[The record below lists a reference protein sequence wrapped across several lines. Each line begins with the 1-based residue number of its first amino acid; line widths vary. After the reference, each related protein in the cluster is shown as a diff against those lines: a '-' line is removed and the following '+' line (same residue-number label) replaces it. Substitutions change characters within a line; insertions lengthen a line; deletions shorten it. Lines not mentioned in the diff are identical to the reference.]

1 MDLNVTELKY
11 ISRIKRNQKNNAR
24 LRWMK
29 LLCALFM
36 AAVGFSAL
44 RLTVDASVKYLMN
57 DNKLGALA
65 VAMAYPICLF
75 HLGLAGFITTQTI
88 FTWNGDIAKNL
99 LVRLV
104 EQSENINTHTPG
116 RISEEKNDM

>member
-29 LLCALFM
+29 LLCALFV

-57 DNKLGALA
+57 DNRFGALA

-75 HLGLAGFITTQTI
+75 QLGLAAFIATQTI
-88 FTWNGDIAKNL
+88 LTWNGDIAKNL

-104 EQSENINTHTPG
+104 EQSENIKTHTPG
-116 RISEEKNDM
+116 RISDEKNDM